1 MLRFSYSDLNDGPV
15 QGGTLWRVTP
25 MVNWYFTDVTRLELA
40 YGYGTLDR
48 FETSG
53 VTQFFQARLQI
64 EF

>member
-1 MLRFSYSDLNDGPV
+1 M
-15 QGGTLWRVTP
+15 QGGTLWRLTP

-53 VTQFFQARLQI
+53 VTQFFQVRLQI